1 MRNLAIA
8 ISRGAYSAW
17 IGAACLFV
25 VITLQDVQSP
35 DLSSIEKARIAVQ
48 RFPVYY
54 QFAFGLLVVGFVLS
68 FAGANSRRGR
78 RSLLA
83 QCLLALPLL
92 VVTVDYFFIYLPLEE
107 MTAATD
113 DARPASF
120 VSYHKAS
127 KWINAVQVLTTLVA
141 AVVLCLP
148 SDATTPQD
156 SAAPASDT
164 ET

>member
-8 ISRGAYSAW
+8 ISRVAYSAW

-35 DLSSIEKARIAVQ
+35 DLTSIEKARIAVQ

-54 QFAFGLLVVGFVLS
+54 QFAFGLLIVGFVLS
-68 FAGANSRRGR
+68 FAGVSSRRER

-92 VVTVDYFFIYLPLEE
+92 VVAIDYFFIYLPLEE
-107 MTAATD
+107 MTAATE

-120 VSYHKAS
+120 VNYHKAS
-127 KWINAVQVLTTLVA
+127 KWINAVQVITTLVA

-148 SDATTPQD
+148 SDEPTPRD
-156 SAAPASDT
+156 
-164 ET
+164 